1 MCFSVFHINW
11 YSCSSFH
18 FFRFP
23 VSENVADYVRRNTNK
38 SYMNYEIFGWL
49 GSFFYAVCFLPQI
62 YGIYKKES
70 PELSIIFMY
79 FQLGGSTSMFVY
91 GVLKLLYPI
100 IVLNGFAWL
109 CMDFQGFSRIF

>member
-1 MCFSVFHINW
+1 
-11 YSCSSFH
+11 
-18 FFRFP
+18 
-23 VSENVADYVRRNTNK
+23 
-38 SYMNYEIFGWL
+38 MNYEIFGWL

-79 FQLGGSTSMFVY
+79 FQLGGATSMFVY

-109 CMDFQGFSRIF
+109 CIVFIIYGINKNNLKNITEDVAS